1 MTYRTHRIG
10 SGSLPSSS
18 PKICASACA
27 MPQRTATIQALRIA
41 LTAAVL
47 GWVSLAGAQ
56 NKTPDKKL
64 YCWNENGRKIC
75 SDSLPA
81 SAVDR
86 QRVEINQTSGTA
98 VSSIARAL
106 TEVERDQQAT
116 AAKAAESETARLRR
130 EMAMVQTFST
140 EVDLERSFRNRFEL
154 LDASLKS
161 SALGIKNLR
170 QSLMSILHTA
180 NDMELENKPV
190 GKRTIDKLRTHQQE
204 LRQLTT
210 MQQRQTQERAELD
223 VQFQSALLR
232 YRELKKLMRDGMP
245 QSASPGTAPPAPT
258 GG

>member
-1 MTYRTHRIG
+1 MIYRTHHFG
-10 SGSLPSSS
+10 STPLPNAT
-18 PKICASACA
+18 PRRAQTQRG
-27 MPQRTATIQALRIA
+27 MPGRALRIA
-41 LTAAVL
+41 TAALVL
-47 GWVSLAGAQ
+47 GYVALAGAQ
-56 NKTPDKKL
+56 NKAPDRKL
-64 YCWNENGRKIC
+64 FCWNENGRKVC

-98 VSSIARAL
+98 VRTIDRAL
-106 TEVERDQQAT
+106 TETEREQQAA
-116 AAKAAESETARLRR
+116 AAKAAEGQEARLRR

-140 EVDLERSFRNRFEL
+140 EADLERSFRNRFEL

-161 SALGIKNLR
+161 SALAIKNLR
-170 QSLMSILHTA
+170 QSLLTMLRQA
-180 NDMELENKPV
+180 NDSELENKPV
-190 GKRTIDKLRTHQQE
+190 GKRTVEKLRTQQQE

-232 YRELKKLMRDGMP
+232 YRELKKQMSDGAP
-245 QSASPGTAPPAPT
+245 QSAAIQPSRT